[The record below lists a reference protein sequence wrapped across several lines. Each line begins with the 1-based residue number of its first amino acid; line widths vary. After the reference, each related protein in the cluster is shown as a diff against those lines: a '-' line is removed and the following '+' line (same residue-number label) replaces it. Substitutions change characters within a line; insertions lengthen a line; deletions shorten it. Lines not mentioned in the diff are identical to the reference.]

1 MLVLHL
7 APQLGQADLLV
18 IFGSAGGIGEQFVGL
33 LDLLELVLG
42 FIAQG
47 FILDLVGMTFQH
59 EFPMGRLDFG

>member
-7 APQLGQADLLV
+7 ATQLGQADLLV

-33 LDLLELVLG
+33 LDPLKLVLG
-42 FIAQG
+42 LIAKG
-47 FILDLVGMTFQH
+47 FVFDLVGMALQH